1 MNSYD
6 NIRHDI
12 SDASF
17 CVTTAIELLSG
28 MEQDGPPQNQAM
40 RDLIASLERV
50 RNELD
55 GLGQK
60 VTEVEQQVPA

>member
-17 CVTTAIELLSG
+17 CVTTALELLSG
-28 MEQDGPPQNQAM
+28 MAQDGPAQNQAM
-40 RDLIASLERV
+40 SDLIASLERV
-50 RNELD
+50 RDELE

-60 VTEVEQQVPA
+60 VTEVEHQVPA

>member
-17 CVTTAIELLSG
+17 SVTTAIELLSG
-28 MEQDGPPQNQAM
+28 MEQDGDNDGPALQA
-40 RDLIASLERV
+40 LISQLERI
-50 RNELD
+50 RDELETI
-55 GLGQK
+55 G
-60 VTEVEQQVPA
+60 QQVADAQH

>member
-28 MEQDGPPQNQAM
+28 MEQDNAAQNQAM
-40 RDLIASLERV
+40 RDLIAGLERV
-50 RNELD
+50 RNELE
-55 GLGQK
+55 GLGAK
-60 VTEVEQQVPA
+60 VTEVEQHVPA